1 MKNLKR
7 IVLTLV
13 MAFVM
18 ILPSVVFAETIEVK
32 TEDEL
37 KAVLATGGEAKVTE
51 NFEVT
56 KDLYLVDGKKVTID
70 LNNHDILFKNQTSIN
85 IDGGTLD
92 LKGKGSMKNDIT
104 NFSPIYIKGSKNKED
119 VNYSNV
125 TVGKDVH
132 LKGHM
137 AIIVVFPDND
147 NKYVSYGVNVNVYG
161 TLEGELNTKG
171 VEGSSIQINGNIR
184 NTENCPVFNIY
195 SSAKL
200 IGNTDGIYGAG
211 YAIWNIDGAT
221 IEGVTSGIATKAGIW
236 NIKNAKITAT
246 GEKTD
251 SVGQGEGIK
260 GTGSAIQ
267 IESHPSFYG
276 HVEMTIDGGEYSSS
290 HNAVIQHY
298 LADSATEGALAKPI
312 IIKSGTFYGT
322 LDMMKADEIEI
333 SGGSFTD
340 EIVAKKGGVKLVTGV
355 KAVKAG
361 SLYTIV
367 SENKGELV
375 VTAPEVKVSDKVDEK
390 VAKELT
396 DAKLTDTV
404 TGLKDAID
412 SSKIEGVEN
421 TLIEV
426 KMSTEIK
433 SYDKEKGVLVLD
445 IKPYYIINQEAKVL
459 PNEAITGKIKV
470 KVAVPNEITFTHAKV
485 VHKNVET
492 VIDTKEYEI
501 KEENG
506 QKYIEIE
513 TESFSTF
520 ELSFYTPEKTETK
533 DNTDKVEKPNT
544 TDKVENPNTVDGI
557 LVYTSV
563 TLMSLAL
570 LGATALILKKK
581 MN

>member
-13 MAFVM
+13 MAFAI
-18 ILPSVVFAETIEVK
+18 ILPSIVFAETVEVK
-32 TEDEL
+32 TEEEL

-92 LKGKGSMKNDIT
+92 LTGKGSMKNDIT
-104 NFSPIYIKGSKNKED
+104 NYSPIYIKGSKNKED

-125 TVGKDVH
+125 TVGKDVY

-137 AIIVVFPDND
+137 AIIVVYPND
-147 NKYVSYGVNVNVYG
+147 SKYVSYGVNVNVYG
-161 TLEGELNTKG
+161 TLEGDLNKNG

-211 YAIWNIDGAT
+211 YAIWNIDGAI

-246 GEKTD
+246 GEKKD
-251 SVGQGEGIK
+251 SIGEGEGIK

-276 HVEMTIDGGEYSSS
+276 HVEMTIDGGEYTSS
-290 HNAVIQHY
+290 HNAAIQHY

-312 IIKSGTFYGT
+312 IVKGGTFYGA
-322 LDMMKADEIEI
+322 LDMMKSDEIEV
-333 SGGSFTD
+333 SGGTFTD
-340 EIVAKKGGVKLVTGV
+340 STVNVYINEGLKVVKD
-355 KAVKAG
+355 G
-361 SLYTIV
+361 SMYTV
-367 SENKGELV
+367 VDANKGELV
-375 VTAPEVKVSDKVDEK
+375 VTTPEVKVSDKVDEK

-404 TGLKDAID
+404 TGLKEAID
-412 SSKIEGVEN
+412 SSKIEGLEN
-421 TLIEV
+421 ALIEV
-426 KMSTEIK
+426 KISSEIK

-445 IKPYYIINQEAKVL
+445 IKPYYTVNQESKVL
-459 PNEAITGKIKV
+459 PNEAINGKVKI

-485 VHKNVET
+485 VHKNGET

-520 ELSFYTPEKTETK
+520 ELSFYTPA
-533 DNTDKVEKPNT
+533 
-544 TDKVENPNTVDGI
+544 KVENPNTVDGI

-563 TLMSLAL
+563 TLISLAL
-570 LGATALILKKK
+570 LGAAALVLKKK

>member
-13 MAFVM
+13 MAFAI
-18 ILPSVVFAETIEVK
+18 ILPSIVFAETKEVK
-32 TEDEL
+32 TEEEL

-92 LKGKGSMKNDIT
+92 LTGKGSMKNDIT
-104 NFSPIYIKGSKNKED
+104 NYSPIYIKGSKNKED

-137 AIIVVFPDND
+137 AIIVVYPND
-147 NKYVSYGVNVNVYG
+147 SKYVSYGVNVNVYG
-161 TLEGELNTKG
+161 TLEGDLNKNG

-246 GEKTD
+246 GEKKD

-312 IIKSGTFYGT
+312 IVKGGTFYGA
-322 LDMMKADEIEI
+322 LDMMKSDEIEV
-333 SGGSFTD
+333 SGGTFTD
-340 EIVAKKGGVKLVTGV
+340 STVNAYINEGLKVVKD
-355 KAVKAG
+355 G
-361 SLYTIV
+361 SMYTV
-367 SENKGELV
+367 VDANKGELV
-375 VTAPEVKVSDKVDEK
+375 VTTPEVKVSDKVDEK

-404 TGLKDAID
+404 TGLKEAID
-412 SSKIEGVEN
+412 SSKIEGLEN

-426 KMSTEIK
+426 KISSEIK

-445 IKPYYIINQEAKVL
+445 IKPYYTVNQESKVL

-470 KVAVPNEITFTHAKV
+470 KVAVPNEITYTHAKV
-485 VHKNVET
+485 VHKNGET
-492 VIDTKEYEI
+492 VIDTKEYEV

-520 ELSFYTPEKTETK
+520 ELSFYTPA
-533 DNTDKVEKPNT
+533 
-544 TDKVENPNTVDGI
+544 KVENPNTVDGI

-570 LGATALILKKK
+570 LGAAALVLKKK

>member
-13 MAFVM
+13 MAFAIIV
-18 ILPSVVFAETIEVK
+18 PSIVFAETVEVK
-32 TEDEL
+32 TEEEL

-92 LKGKGSMKNDIT
+92 LTGKGSMKNDIT
-104 NFSPIYIKGSKNKED
+104 NYSPIYIKGSKNKED

-137 AIIVVFPDND
+137 AIIVVYPND
-147 NKYVSYGVNVNVYG
+147 SKYVSYGVNVNVYG
-161 TLEGELNTKG
+161 TLEGDLNKNG

-246 GEKTD
+246 GEKKD
-251 SVGQGEGIK
+251 NIGQGEGIK

-298 LADSATEGALAKPI
+298 LAESATEGALAKPI
-312 IIKSGTFYGT
+312 IVKGGTFYGA
-322 LDMMKADEIEI
+322 LDMMKSDEIEV
-333 SGGSFTD
+333 SGGTFTD
-340 EIVAKKGGVKLVTGV
+340 STVNAYINEGLKVVKD
-355 KAVKAG
+355 G
-361 SLYTIV
+361 SMYTVV

-375 VTAPEVKVSDKVDEK
+375 VTTPEVKVSDKVDEK

-404 TGLKDAID
+404 TGLKEAID
-412 SSKIEGVEN
+412 SSKIEGLEN

-426 KMSTEIK
+426 KISSEIK
-433 SYDKEKGVLVLD
+433 SYDKEKGVLVFD
-445 IKPYYIINQEAKVL
+445 IKPYYIVNQESKVL
-459 PNEAITGKIKV
+459 PNEAINGKVKI

-485 VHKNVET
+485 VHKNGET

-520 ELSFYTPEKTETK
+520 EVSFYTPA
-533 DNTDKVEKPNT
+533 
-544 TDKVENPNTVDGI
+544 KVENPNTVDGI

-570 LGATALILKKK
+570 LGAAALVLKKK

>member
-13 MAFVM
+13 MAFAI
-18 ILPSVVFAETIEVK
+18 ILPSIVFAETVEVK
-32 TEDEL
+32 TEEEL

-92 LKGKGSMKNDIT
+92 LTGKGSMKNDIT
-104 NFSPIYIKGSKNKED
+104 NYSPIYIKGSKNKED

-137 AIIVVFPDND
+137 AIIVVYPND
-147 NKYVSYGVNVNVYG
+147 SKYVSYGVNVNVYG
-161 TLEGELNTKG
+161 TLEGDLNKNG

-246 GEKTD
+246 GEKKD
-251 SVGQGEGIK
+251 SIGQGEGIK

-298 LADSATEGALAKPI
+298 LAESATEGALAKPI
-312 IIKSGTFYGT
+312 IVKGGTFYGA
-322 LDMMKADEIEI
+322 LDMMKSDEIEV
-333 SGGSFTD
+333 SGGTFTD
-340 EIVAKKGGVKLVTGV
+340 STVNAYINEGLKVVKD
-355 KAVKAG
+355 G
-361 SLYTIV
+361 SMYTV
-367 SENKGELV
+367 VDANKGELV
-375 VTAPEVKVSDKVDEK
+375 VTTPEVKVSDKVDEK

-404 TGLKDAID
+404 TGLKEAID

-421 TLIEV
+421 TLVEV
-426 KMSTEIK
+426 KISSEIK

-445 IKPYYIINQEAKVL
+445 IKPYYTVNQESKVL
-459 PNEAITGKIKV
+459 PNEAINGKVKI
-470 KVAVPNEITFTHAKV
+470 KVAVPKEITFTHAKV
-485 VHKNVET
+485 VHKNGET

-520 ELSFYTPEKTETK
+520 EVSFYTPA
-533 DNTDKVEKPNT
+533 
-544 TDKVENPNTVDGI
+544 KVENPNTVDGI

-570 LGATALILKKK
+570 LGAAALVLKKK

>member
-13 MAFVM
+13 MAFAI
-18 ILPSVVFAETIEVK
+18 ILPSIVFAETKEVK
-32 TEDEL
+32 TEEEL
-37 KAVLATGGEAKVTE
+37 KAVIATGGEAKVTE

-92 LKGKGSMKNDIT
+92 LTGKGSMKNDIT
-104 NFSPIYIKGSKNKED
+104 NYSPIYIKGSKNKED

-137 AIIVVFPDND
+137 AIIVVYPND
-147 NKYVSYGVNVNVYG
+147 SKYVSYGVNVNVYG
-161 TLEGELNTKG
+161 TLEGDLNKNG

-246 GEKTD
+246 GEKKD

-298 LADSATEGALAKPI
+298 LAESATEGALAKPI
-312 IIKSGTFYGT
+312 IVKGGTFYGA
-322 LDMMKADEIEI
+322 LDMMKSDEIEV
-333 SGGSFTD
+333 SGGTFTD
-340 EIVAKKGGVKLVTGV
+340 STVNAYINEGLKVVKD
-355 KAVKAG
+355 G
-361 SLYTIV
+361 SMYTV
-367 SENKGELV
+367 VDANKGELV
-375 VTAPEVKVSDKVDEK
+375 VTTPEVKVSDKVDEK

-404 TGLKDAID
+404 TGLKEAID
-412 SSKIEGVEN
+412 SSKIEGLEN

-426 KMSTEIK
+426 KISSEIK

-445 IKPYYIINQEAKVL
+445 IKPYYTVNQESKVL
-459 PNEAITGKIKV
+459 PNEAINGKVKI

-485 VHKNVET
+485 VHKNGET

-520 ELSFYTPEKTETK
+520 EVSFYTPA
-533 DNTDKVEKPNT
+533 
-544 TDKVENPNTVDGI
+544 KVENPNTVDGI

-570 LGATALILKKK
+570 LGAAALVLKKK

>member
-13 MAFVM
+13 MAFAI
-18 ILPSVVFAETIEVK
+18 ILPSIVFAETKEVK
-32 TEDEL
+32 TEEEL

-92 LKGKGSMKNDIT
+92 LTGKGSMKNDIT
-104 NFSPIYIKGSKNKED
+104 NYSPIYIKGSKNKED

-137 AIIVVFPDND
+137 AIIVVYPND
-147 NKYVSYGVNVNVYG
+147 SKYVSYGVNVNVYG
-161 TLEGELNTKG
+161 TLEGDLNKNG

-246 GEKTD
+246 GEKKD

-298 LADSATEGALAKPI
+298 LAESATEGALAKPI
-312 IIKSGTFYGT
+312 IVKGGTFYGA
-322 LDMMKADEIEI
+322 LDMMKSDEIEV
-333 SGGSFTD
+333 SGGTFTD
-340 EIVAKKGGVKLVTGV
+340 STVNAYINEGLKVVKD
-355 KAVKAG
+355 G
-361 SLYTIV
+361 SMYTIV

-375 VTAPEVKVSDKVDEK
+375 VTTPEVKVSDKVDEK

-404 TGLKDAID
+404 TGLKEAID

-421 TLIEV
+421 TLVEV
-426 KMSTEIK
+426 KISSEIK

-445 IKPYYIINQEAKVL
+445 IKPYYTVNQESKVI
-459 PNEAITGKIKV
+459 PNEAITGKVKI
-470 KVAVPNEITFTHAKV
+470 KVAVPKEITFTHAKV
-485 VHKNVET
+485 VHKNGET

-520 ELSFYTPEKTETK
+520 EVSFYTPA
-533 DNTDKVEKPNT
+533 
-544 TDKVENPNTVDGI
+544 KVENPNTVDGI

-570 LGATALILKKK
+570 LGAAALVLKKK

>member
-7 IVLTLV
+7 MVLTLL
-13 MAFVM
+13 MAFAI
-18 ILPSVVFAETIEVK
+18 ILPSIVFAETVEVK
-32 TEDEL
+32 TEEEL

-92 LKGKGSMKNDIT
+92 LTGKGSMKNDIT

-137 AIIVVFPDND
+137 AIIVVFPNND

-161 TLEGELNTKG
+161 TLEGDLNKNG

-246 GEKTD
+246 GEKKD

-298 LADSATEGALAKPI
+298 LAESATEGALAKPI
-312 IIKSGTFYGT
+312 IVKGGTFYGA
-322 LDMMKADEIEI
+322 LDMMKSDEIEVS
-333 SGGSFTD
+333 SGTFTD
-340 EIVAKKGGVKLVTGV
+340 STVNAYINEGLKVVKD
-355 KAVKAG
+355 G
-361 SLYTIV
+361 SMYTV
-367 SENKGELV
+367 VDANKGELV

-404 TGLKDAID
+404 TGLKEAID

-426 KMSTEIK
+426 KISSEIK

-445 IKPYYIINQEAKVL
+445 IKPYYTVNQESKVI
-459 PNEAITGKIKV
+459 PNEAINGKVKI

-485 VHKNVET
+485 VHKNGET

-520 ELSFYTPEKTETK
+520 EVSFYTPA
-533 DNTDKVEKPNT
+533 
-544 TDKVENPNTVDGI
+544 KVENPNTVDGI

-570 LGATALILKKK
+570 LGAAALVLKKK

>member
-13 MAFVM
+13 MAFAIIV
-18 ILPSVVFAETIEVK
+18 PSIVFAETVEVK
-32 TEDEL
+32 TEEEL

-92 LKGKGSMKNDIT
+92 LTGKGSMKNDIT
-104 NFSPIYIKGSKNKED
+104 NYSPIYIKGSKNKED

-137 AIIVVFPDND
+137 AIIVVYPND
-147 NKYVSYGVNVNVYG
+147 SKYVSYGVNVNVYG
-161 TLEGELNTKG
+161 TLEGDLNKNG

-221 IEGVTSGIATKAGIW
+221 IEGVTSGIATKSGIW

-246 GEKTD
+246 GEKND

-298 LADSATEGALAKPI
+298 LAESATEGALAKPI
-312 IIKSGTFYGT
+312 IVKGGTFKGA
-322 LDMMKADEIEI
+322 LDMMKSDEIEV
-333 SGGSFTD
+333 SGGTFTD
-340 EIVAKKGGVKLVTGV
+340 STVNAYINEGLKVVKD
-355 KAVKAG
+355 G
-361 SLYTIV
+361 SMYTV
-367 SENKGELV
+367 VDANKGELV
-375 VTAPEVKVSDKVDEK
+375 VTTPEVKVSDKVDEK

-404 TGLKDAID
+404 TGLKEAID

-421 TLIEV
+421 TLVEV
-426 KMSTEIK
+426 KISSEIK

-445 IKPYYIINQEAKVL
+445 IKPYYTVNQESKVL

-470 KVAVPNEITFTHAKV
+470 KVAVPNEITYTHAKV
-485 VHKNVET
+485 VHKNGET
-492 VIDTKEYEI
+492 VIDTKEYEV

-520 ELSFYTPEKTETK
+520 ELSFYTPA
-533 DNTDKVEKPNT
+533 
-544 TDKVENPNTVDGI
+544 KVENPNTVDGI

-570 LGATALILKKK
+570 LGAAALVLKKK

>member
-1 MKNLKR
+1 MNIEKIGKMKNLKK

-13 MAFVM
+13 MAFAI
-18 ILPSVVFAETIEVK
+18 ILPSIVFAETKEVK

-37 KAVLATGGEAKVTE
+37 KAVLASGGEAKVTE

-92 LKGKGSMKNDIT
+92 LTGKGSMKNDIT

-137 AIIVVFPDND
+137 AIIVVYPDND

-161 TLEGELNTKG
+161 TLEGDLNKNG

-221 IEGVTSGIATKAGIW
+221 IEGVTSGIATKSGIW

-246 GEKTD
+246 GEKKD
-251 SVGQGEGIK
+251 NIGQGEGIK

-276 HVEMTIDGGEYSSS
+276 HVEMTIDGGEYSSL

-298 LADSATEGALAKPI
+298 LAESATEGALAKAI
-312 IIKSGTFYGT
+312 VIKGGTFKGA
-322 LDMMKADEIEI
+322 LDMMKSDEIEV
-333 SGGSFTD
+333 SGGTFTD
-340 EIVAKKGGVKLVTGV
+340 STVNAYINEGLKVVKD
-355 KAVKAG
+355 G
-361 SLYTIV
+361 SMYTV
-367 SENKGELV
+367 VDANKGELV

-404 TGLKDAID
+404 TGLKEAID
-412 SSKIEGVEN
+412 SSKIEGLEN
-421 TLIEV
+421 TLVEV
-426 KMSTEIK
+426 KISSEIK

-445 IKPYYIINQEAKVL
+445 IKPYYTVNQESKVL
-459 PNEAITGKIKV
+459 PNEAINGKVKI

-485 VHKNVET
+485 VHKNGET

-520 ELSFYTPEKTETK
+520 EVSFYTPA
-533 DNTDKVEKPNT
+533 
-544 TDKVENPNTVDGI
+544 KVENPNTVDGI
-557 LVYTSV
+557 LVYTSI

-570 LGATALILKKK
+570 LGAAALVLKKK

>member
-13 MAFVM
+13 MAFAI
-18 ILPSVVFAETIEVK
+18 ILPSIVFAETVEVK
-32 TEDEL
+32 TEEEL

-92 LKGKGSMKNDIT
+92 LTGKGSMKNDIT
-104 NFSPIYIKGSKNKED
+104 NYSPIYIKGSKNKED

-137 AIIVVFPDND
+137 AIIVVYPND
-147 NKYVSYGVNVNVYG
+147 SKYVSYGVNVNVYG
-161 TLEGELNTKG
+161 TLEGDLNKNG

-221 IEGVTSGIATKAGIW
+221 IEGVTSGIATKSGIW

-246 GEKTD
+246 GEKKD
-251 SVGQGEGIK
+251 NIGQGEGIK

-298 LADSATEGALAKPI
+298 LAESATEGALAKPI
-312 IIKSGTFYGT
+312 IVKGGTFYGA
-322 LDMMKADEIEI
+322 LDMMKSDEIEV
-333 SGGSFTD
+333 SGGTFTD
-340 EIVAKKGGVKLVTGV
+340 STVNAYINEGLKVVKD
-355 KAVKAG
+355 G
-361 SLYTIV
+361 SMYTVV

-375 VTAPEVKVSDKVDEK
+375 VTTPEVKVSDKVDEK

-404 TGLKDAID
+404 TGLKEAVD
-412 SSKIEGVEN
+412 SSKIEGLEN

-426 KMSTEIK
+426 KISSEIK

-445 IKPYYIINQEAKVL
+445 IKPYYTVNQESKVL
-459 PNEAITGKIKV
+459 PNEAINGKVKI

-485 VHKNVET
+485 VHKNGET

-520 ELSFYTPEKTETK
+520 EVSFYTPA
-533 DNTDKVEKPNT
+533 
-544 TDKVENPNTVDGI
+544 KVENPNTVDGI

-570 LGATALILKKK
+570 LGAAALVLKKK

>member
-13 MAFVM
+13 MAFAIIM
-18 ILPSVVFAETIEVK
+18 PSIVFAETKEVK

-85 IDGGTLD
+85 IAGGTLD
-92 LKGKGSMKNDIT
+92 LTGKGSMKNDIT
-104 NFSPIYIKGSKNKED
+104 NFSPIYIKGSKNKKD

-137 AIIVVFPDND
+137 AIIVVYPDND

-161 TLEGELNTKG
+161 TLEGDLNKNG

-221 IEGVTSGIATKAGIW
+221 IEGVTSGIATKSGIW

-246 GEKTD
+246 GEKKD
-251 SVGQGEGIK
+251 NIGQGEGIK

-276 HVEMTIDGGEYSSS
+276 HVEMTINGGEYSSS

-298 LADSATEGALAKPI
+298 LAESATEGALAKAI
-312 IIKSGTFYGT
+312 VIKGGTFKGT
-322 LDMMKADEIEI
+322 LDMMKSDEIEV
-333 SGGSFTD
+333 SGGTFTD
-340 EIVAKKGGVKLVTGV
+340 STVNAYINEGLKVVKD
-355 KAVKAG
+355 G
-361 SLYTIV
+361 SMYTV
-367 SENKGELV
+367 VDANKGELV

-404 TGLKDAID
+404 TGLKEAID

-421 TLIEV
+421 TLVEV
-426 KMSTEIK
+426 KISSEIK

-445 IKPYYIINQEAKVL
+445 IKPYYTVNQESKVI
-459 PNEAITGKIKV
+459 PNEAINGKVKV
-470 KVAVPNEITFTHAKV
+470 KVAVPNEITYTHAKV
-485 VHKNVET
+485 VHKNGET
-492 VIDTKEYEI
+492 VVDTKEYEI

-520 ELSFYTPEKTETK
+520 EVSFYTPA
-533 DNTDKVEKPNT
+533 
-544 TDKVENPNTVDGI
+544 KVENPNTVDGI

-570 LGATALILKKK
+570 LGAAALVLKKK

>member
-13 MAFVM
+13 MAFAI
-18 ILPSVVFAETIEVK
+18 ILPSIVFAETVEVK
-32 TEDEL
+32 TEEEL

-92 LKGKGSMKNDIT
+92 LTGKGSMKNDIT
-104 NFSPIYIKGSKNKED
+104 NYSPIYIKGSKNKED

-137 AIIVVFPDND
+137 AIIVVYPND
-147 NKYVSYGVNVNVYG
+147 SKYVSYGVNVNVYG
-161 TLEGELNTKG
+161 TLEGDLNKNG

-246 GEKTD
+246 GEKKD
-251 SVGQGEGIK
+251 SIGQGEGIK

-298 LADSATEGALAKPI
+298 LAESATEGALAKPI
-312 IIKSGTFYGT
+312 IVKGGTFYGA
-322 LDMMKADEIEI
+322 LDMMKSDEIEV
-333 SGGSFTD
+333 SGGTFTD
-340 EIVAKKGGVKLVTGV
+340 STVNAYINEGLKVVKD
-355 KAVKAG
+355 G
-361 SLYTIV
+361 SMYTVV

-375 VTAPEVKVSDKVDEK
+375 VTTPEVKVSDKVDEK

-404 TGLKDAID
+404 TGLKEAID
-412 SSKIEGVEN
+412 SSKIEGLEN
-421 TLIEV
+421 TLVEV
-426 KMSTEIK
+426 KISSEIK

-445 IKPYYIINQEAKVL
+445 IKPYYTVNQESKVL
-459 PNEAITGKIKV
+459 PNEAINGKVKI

-485 VHKNVET
+485 VHKNGET

-520 ELSFYTPEKTETK
+520 EVSFYTPA
-533 DNTDKVEKPNT
+533 
-544 TDKVENPNTVDGI
+544 KVENPNTVDGI

-570 LGATALILKKK
+570 LGAAALVLKKK

>member
-7 IVLTLV
+7 MVLTLL
-13 MAFVM
+13 MAFAI
-18 ILPSVVFAETIEVK
+18 ILPSIVFAETVEVK
-32 TEDEL
+32 TEEEL

-92 LKGKGSMKNDIT
+92 LTGKGSMKNDIT

-137 AIIVVFPDND
+137 AIIVVFPNND

-161 TLEGELNTKG
+161 TLEGDLNKNG

-246 GEKTD
+246 GEKKD

-298 LADSATEGALAKPI
+298 LAESATEGALAKPI
-312 IIKSGTFYGT
+312 IVKGGTFYGA
-322 LDMMKADEIEI
+322 LDMMKSDEIEVS
-333 SGGSFTD
+333 SGTFTD
-340 EIVAKKGGVKLVTGV
+340 STVNAYINEGLKVVKD
-355 KAVKAG
+355 G
-361 SLYTIV
+361 SMYTV
-367 SENKGELV
+367 VDANKGELV

-404 TGLKDAID
+404 TGLKEAID
-412 SSKIEGVEN
+412 SSKIEGLEN

-426 KMSTEIK
+426 KISSEIK

-445 IKPYYIINQEAKVL
+445 IKPYYTVNQESKVI
-459 PNEAITGKIKV
+459 PNEAINGKVKI

-485 VHKNVET
+485 VHKNGET

-520 ELSFYTPEKTETK
+520 EVSFYTPA
-533 DNTDKVEKPNT
+533 
-544 TDKVENPNTVDGI
+544 KVENPNTVDGI

-570 LGATALILKKK
+570 LGAAALVLKKK

>member
-13 MAFVM
+13 MAFAI
-18 ILPSVVFAETIEVK
+18 ILPSIVFAETKEVK
-32 TEDEL
+32 TEEEL

-92 LKGKGSMKNDIT
+92 LTGKGSMKNDIT

-137 AIIVVFPDND
+137 AIIVVYPND
-147 NKYVSYGVNVNVYG
+147 SKYVSYGVNVNVYG
-161 TLEGELNTKG
+161 TLEGDLNKNG

-246 GEKTD
+246 GEKKD

-312 IIKSGTFYGT
+312 IVKGGTFYGA
-322 LDMMKADEIEI
+322 LDMMKSDEIEV
-333 SGGSFTD
+333 SGGTFTD
-340 EIVAKKGGVKLVTGV
+340 STVNAYINEGLKVVKD
-355 KAVKAG
+355 G
-361 SLYTIV
+361 SMYTV
-367 SENKGELV
+367 VDANKGELV

-404 TGLKDAID
+404 TGLKEAID

-421 TLIEV
+421 TLVEV
-426 KMSTEIK
+426 KISSEIK

-445 IKPYYIINQEAKVL
+445 IKPYYTVNQESKVL
-459 PNEAITGKIKV
+459 PNEAINGKVKI

-485 VHKNVET
+485 VHKNGET

-520 ELSFYTPEKTETK
+520 EVSFYTPA
-533 DNTDKVEKPNT
+533 
-544 TDKVENPNTVDGI
+544 KVENPNTVDGI

-570 LGATALILKKK
+570 LGAAALVLKKK

>member
-13 MAFVM
+13 MAFAI
-18 ILPSVVFAETIEVK
+18 ILPSIVFAETVEVK
-32 TEDEL
+32 TEEEL

-92 LKGKGSMKNDIT
+92 LTGKGSMKNDIT
-104 NFSPIYIKGSKNKED
+104 NYSPIYIKGSKNKED

-137 AIIVVFPDND
+137 AIIVVYPND
-147 NKYVSYGVNVNVYG
+147 SKYVSYGVNVNVYG
-161 TLEGELNTKG
+161 TLEGDLNKNG

-246 GEKTD
+246 GEKKD
-251 SVGQGEGIK
+251 SIGEGEGIK

-312 IIKSGTFYGT
+312 IVKGGTFYGA
-322 LDMMKADEIEI
+322 LDMMKSDEIEV
-333 SGGSFTD
+333 SGGTFTD
-340 EIVAKKGGVKLVTGV
+340 STVNAYINEGLKVVKD
-355 KAVKAG
+355 G
-361 SLYTIV
+361 SMYTV
-367 SENKGELV
+367 VDANKGELV
-375 VTAPEVKVSDKVDEK
+375 VTTPEVKVSDKVDEK

-404 TGLKDAID
+404 TGLKEAID
-412 SSKIEGVEN
+412 SSKIEGLEN

-426 KMSTEIK
+426 KISSEIK

-445 IKPYYIINQEAKVL
+445 IKPYYTVNQESKVL
-459 PNEAITGKIKV
+459 PNEAINGKVKI

-485 VHKNVET
+485 VHKNGET

-520 ELSFYTPEKTETK
+520 EVSFYTPA
-533 DNTDKVEKPNT
+533 
-544 TDKVENPNTVDGI
+544 KVENPNTVDGI
-557 LVYTSV
+557 LVYTSI

-570 LGATALILKKK
+570 LGAAALVLKKK

>member
-13 MAFVM
+13 MAFAI
-18 ILPSVVFAETIEVK
+18 ILPSIVFAETKEVK
-32 TEDEL
+32 TEEEL

-85 IDGGTLD
+85 IAGGTLD
-92 LKGKGSMKNDIT
+92 LTGKGSMKNDIT

-137 AIIVVFPDND
+137 AIIVVYPDND

-161 TLEGELNTKG
+161 TLEGDLNKNG

-221 IEGVTSGIATKAGIW
+221 IEGITSGIATKAGIW
-236 NIKNAKITAT
+236 IIKNAKITAT
-246 GEKTD
+246 GEKKD
-251 SVGQGEGIK
+251 SIGEGEGIK

-276 HVEMTIDGGEYSSS
+276 HVEMTIDGGEYTSS

-298 LADSATEGALAKPI
+298 LAESATEGALAKPI
-312 IIKSGTFYGT
+312 IVKGGTFYGA
-322 LDMMKADEIEI
+322 LDMMKSDEIEV
-333 SGGSFTD
+333 SGGTFTD
-340 EIVAKKGGVKLVTGV
+340 STVNAYINEGLKVVKD
-355 KAVKAG
+355 G
-361 SLYTIV
+361 SMYTV
-367 SENKGELV
+367 VDANKGELV
-375 VTAPEVKVSDKVDEK
+375 VTTPEVKVSDKVDEK

-404 TGLKDAID
+404 TGLKEAID
-412 SSKIEGVEN
+412 SSKIEGLEN

-426 KMSTEIK
+426 KISSEIK

-445 IKPYYIINQEAKVL
+445 IKPYYTVNQESKVL
-459 PNEAITGKIKV
+459 PNEAINGKVKI

-485 VHKNVET
+485 VHKNGET

-520 ELSFYTPEKTETK
+520 EVSFYTPA
-533 DNTDKVEKPNT
+533 
-544 TDKVENPNTVDGI
+544 KVENPNTVDGI

-570 LGATALILKKK
+570 LGAAALVLKKK

>member
-13 MAFVM
+13 MAFAI
-18 ILPSVVFAETIEVK
+18 ILPSIVFAETKEVK

-37 KAVLATGGEAKVTE
+37 KAVLASGGEAKVTE

-92 LKGKGSMKNDIT
+92 LTGKGSMKNDIT

-161 TLEGELNTKG
+161 TLEGDLNKNG

-221 IEGVTSGIATKAGIW
+221 IEGVTSGIATKSGIW

-246 GEKTD
+246 GEKKD
-251 SVGQGEGIK
+251 SIGQGEGIK

-276 HVEMTIDGGEYSSS
+276 HVEMTIDGGEYSSL

-298 LADSATEGALAKPI
+298 LADSATEGALAKAI
-312 IIKSGTFYGT
+312 VIKGGTFYGA
-322 LDMMKADEIEI
+322 LDMMKSDEIEV
-333 SGGSFTD
+333 SGGTFTD
-340 EIVAKKGGVKLVTGV
+340 STVNAYINEGLKVVKD
-355 KAVKAG
+355 G
-361 SLYTIV
+361 SMYTV
-367 SENKGELV
+367 VDANKGELV
-375 VTAPEVKVSDKVDEK
+375 VTTPEVKVSDKVDEK

-404 TGLKDAID
+404 TGLKEAID
-412 SSKIEGVEN
+412 SSKIEGLEN

-426 KMSTEIK
+426 KISSEIK

-445 IKPYYIINQEAKVL
+445 IKPYYTVNQESKVI
-459 PNEAITGKIKV
+459 PNEAITGKVKI

-485 VHKNVET
+485 VHKNGET

-520 ELSFYTPEKTETK
+520 EVSFYTPA
-533 DNTDKVEKPNT
+533 
-544 TDKVENPNTVDGI
+544 KVENPNTVDGI

-570 LGATALILKKK
+570 LGAAALVLKKK

>member
-13 MAFVM
+13 MAFAI
-18 ILPSVVFAETIEVK
+18 ILPSIVFAETKEVK
-32 TEDEL
+32 TEEEL

-92 LKGKGSMKNDIT
+92 LTGKGSMKNDIT

-161 TLEGELNTKG
+161 TLEGDLNKNG

-246 GEKTD
+246 GEKKD
-251 SVGQGEGIK
+251 SIGEGEGIK

-276 HVEMTIDGGEYSSS
+276 HVEMTIDGGEYTSS
-290 HNAVIQHY
+290 HNAAIQHY
-298 LADSATEGALAKPI
+298 LADSATEGALAKAI
-312 IIKSGTFYGT
+312 VIKGGTFKGT
-322 LDMMKADEIEI
+322 LDMMKPDEIEI

-340 EIVAKKGGVKLVTGV
+340 EIVTKKDGVKLVTGV
-355 KAVKAG
+355 KAVKDG
-361 SLYTIV
+361 EMYTIV

-375 VTAPEVKVSDKVDEK
+375 VTAPEVK
-390 VAKELT
+390 
-396 DAKLTDTV
+396 
-404 TGLKDAID
+404 I
-412 SSKIEGVEN
+412 SS
-421 TLIEV
+421 
-426 KMSTEIK
+426 EIK

-445 IKPYYIINQEAKVL
+445 IKPYYTVNQESKVI
-459 PNEAITGKIKV
+459 PNEAINGKVKI

-485 VHKNVET
+485 VHKNGET

-520 ELSFYTPEKTETK
+520 EVSFYTPA
-533 DNTDKVEKPNT
+533 
-544 TDKVENPNTVDGI
+544 KVENPNTVDGI

-570 LGATALILKKK
+570 LGAAALVLKKK

>member
-13 MAFVM
+13 MAFAI
-18 ILPSVVFAETIEVK
+18 ILPSIVFAETKEVK
-32 TEDEL
+32 TEEEL
-37 KAVLATGGEAKVTE
+37 KAVFATGGEAKVTE

-92 LKGKGSMKNDIT
+92 LTGKGSMKNDIT

-137 AIIVVFPDND
+137 AIIVVYPDND

-161 TLEGELNTKG
+161 TLEGDLNKNG

-221 IEGVTSGIATKAGIW
+221 IEGVTSGIATKSGIW

-246 GEKTD
+246 GEKKD
-251 SVGQGEGIK
+251 SIGQGEGIK

-276 HVEMTIDGGEYSSS
+276 HVEMTIDGGEYSSL

-298 LADSATEGALAKPI
+298 LADSATEGALAKAI
-312 IIKSGTFYGT
+312 VIKGGRFYGNI
-322 LDMMKADEIEI
+322 DMMKSDEIEV
-333 SGGSFTD
+333 SGGTFTD
-340 EIVAKKGGVKLVTGV
+340 STVNAYINEGLKVVKD
-355 KAVKAG
+355 G
-361 SLYTIV
+361 SMYTV
-367 SENKGELV
+367 VDANKGELV

-404 TGLKDAID
+404 TGLKEAVD
-412 SSKIEGVEN
+412 SSKIEGLEN

-426 KMSTEIK
+426 KISSEIK

-445 IKPYYIINQEAKVL
+445 IKPYYTVNQESKVL
-459 PNEAITGKIKV
+459 PNEAINGKVKI

-485 VHKNVET
+485 VHKNGET

-520 ELSFYTPEKTETK
+520 EVSFYTPA
-533 DNTDKVEKPNT
+533 
-544 TDKVENPNTVDGI
+544 KVENPNTVDGI

-570 LGATALILKKK
+570 LGAAALVLKKK

>member
-13 MAFVM
+13 MAFAI
-18 ILPSVVFAETIEVK
+18 ILPSIVFAETVEVK
-32 TEDEL
+32 TEEEL

-92 LKGKGSMKNDIT
+92 LTGKGSMKNDIT

-161 TLEGELNTKG
+161 TLEGDLNKNG

-246 GEKTD
+246 GEKKD
-251 SVGQGEGIK
+251 SIGEGEGIK

-312 IIKSGTFYGT
+312 IVKGGTFYGA
-322 LDMMKADEIEI
+322 LDMMKSDEIEV
-333 SGGSFTD
+333 SGGTFTD
-340 EIVAKKGGVKLVTGV
+340 STVNAYINEGLKVVKD
-355 KAVKAG
+355 G
-361 SLYTIV
+361 SMYTV
-367 SENKGELV
+367 VDANKGELV
-375 VTAPEVKVSDKVDEK
+375 VTTPEVKVSDKVDDK

-404 TGLKDAID
+404 TGLKEAVD
-412 SSKIEGVEN
+412 SSKIEGLEN
-421 TLIEV
+421 TLVEV
-426 KMSTEIK
+426 KISSEIK

-445 IKPYYIINQEAKVL
+445 IKPYYTVNQESKVL
-459 PNEAITGKIKV
+459 PNEAINGKVKI

-485 VHKNVET
+485 VHKNGET

-520 ELSFYTPEKTETK
+520 EVSFYTPA
-533 DNTDKVEKPNT
+533 
-544 TDKVENPNTVDGI
+544 KVENPNTVDGI

-570 LGATALILKKK
+570 LGATALVLKKK

>member
-13 MAFVM
+13 MAFAI
-18 ILPSVVFAETIEVK
+18 ILPSIVFAETKEVK
-32 TEDEL
+32 TEEEL

-92 LKGKGSMKNDIT
+92 LTGKGSMKNDIT
-104 NFSPIYIKGSKNKED
+104 NYSPIYIKGSKNKED

-137 AIIVVFPDND
+137 AIIVVYPND
-147 NKYVSYGVNVNVYG
+147 SKYVSYGVNVNVYG
-161 TLEGELNTKG
+161 TLEGDLNKNG

-246 GEKTD
+246 GEKKD
-251 SVGQGEGIK
+251 SIGEGEGIK

-276 HVEMTIDGGEYSSS
+276 HVEMTIDGGEYTSS
-290 HNAVIQHY
+290 HNAAIQHY

-312 IIKSGTFYGT
+312 IVKGGTFYGA
-322 LDMMKADEIEI
+322 LDMMKSDEIEV
-333 SGGSFTD
+333 SGGTFTD
-340 EIVAKKGGVKLVTGV
+340 STVNAYINEGLKVVKD
-355 KAVKAG
+355 G
-361 SLYTIV
+361 SMYTV
-367 SENKGELV
+367 VDANKGELV
-375 VTAPEVKVSDKVDEK
+375 VTTPEVKVSDKVDEK

-404 TGLKDAID
+404 TGLKEAID
-412 SSKIEGVEN
+412 SSKIEGLEN

-426 KMSTEIK
+426 KISSEIK

-445 IKPYYIINQEAKVL
+445 IKPYYTVNQESKVL
-459 PNEAITGKIKV
+459 PNEAINGKVKI

-485 VHKNVET
+485 VHKNGET

-520 ELSFYTPEKTETK
+520 EVSFYTPA
-533 DNTDKVEKPNT
+533 
-544 TDKVENPNTVDGI
+544 KVENPNTVDGI
-557 LVYTSV
+557 LVYTSI

-570 LGATALILKKK
+570 LGAAALVLKKK

>member
-13 MAFVM
+13 MAFAI
-18 ILPSVVFAETIEVK
+18 ILPSIVFAETVEVK
-32 TEDEL
+32 TEEEL

-92 LKGKGSMKNDIT
+92 LTGKGSMKNDIT
-104 NFSPIYIKGSKNKED
+104 NYSPIYIKGSKNKED

-137 AIIVVFPDND
+137 AIIVVYPND
-147 NKYVSYGVNVNVYG
+147 SKYVSYGVNVNVYG
-161 TLEGELNTKG
+161 TLEGDLNKNG

-246 GEKTD
+246 GEKKD

-276 HVEMTIDGGEYSSS
+276 HVEMTIDGGEYTSS
-290 HNAVIQHY
+290 HNAAIQHY
-298 LADSATEGALAKPI
+298 LAESATEGALAKPI
-312 IIKSGTFYGT
+312 IVKGGTFYGA
-322 LDMMKADEIEI
+322 LDMMKSDEIEV
-333 SGGSFTD
+333 SGGTFTD
-340 EIVAKKGGVKLVTGV
+340 STVNAYINEGLKVVKD
-355 KAVKAG
+355 G
-361 SLYTIV
+361 SMYTV
-367 SENKGELV
+367 VDANKGELV
-375 VTAPEVKVSDKVDEK
+375 VTTPEVKVSDKVDEK

-404 TGLKDAID
+404 TGLKEAID
-412 SSKIEGVEN
+412 SSKIEGLEN

-426 KMSTEIK
+426 KISSEIK

-445 IKPYYIINQEAKVL
+445 IKPYYTVNQESKVL
-459 PNEAITGKIKV
+459 PNEAINGKVKI

-485 VHKNVET
+485 VHKNGET
-492 VIDTKEYEI
+492 VVDTKEYEI

-520 ELSFYTPEKTETK
+520 EVSFYTPA
-533 DNTDKVEKPNT
+533 
-544 TDKVENPNTVDGI
+544 KVENPNTVDGI

-570 LGATALILKKK
+570 LGAAALVLKKK

>member
-13 MAFVM
+13 MAFAI
-18 ILPSVVFAETIEVK
+18 ILPSIVFAETKEVK

-37 KAVLATGGEAKVTE
+37 KAVLASGGEAKVTE

-92 LKGKGSMKNDIT
+92 LTGKGSMKNDIT

-137 AIIVVFPDND
+137 AIIVVYPDND

-161 TLEGELNTKG
+161 TLEGDLNKNG

-221 IEGVTSGIATKAGIW
+221 IEGVTSGIATKSGIW

-246 GEKTD
+246 GEKKD
-251 SVGQGEGIK
+251 SIGQGEGIK

-276 HVEMTIDGGEYSSS
+276 HVEMTIDGGEYSSL

-298 LADSATEGALAKPI
+298 LAESATEGALAKAI
-312 IIKSGTFYGT
+312 VIKGGTFYGA
-322 LDMMKADEIEI
+322 LDMMKCDEIEV
-333 SGGSFTD
+333 SGGTFTD
-340 EIVAKKGGVKLVTGV
+340 STVNAYINEGLKVVKD
-355 KAVKAG
+355 G
-361 SLYTIV
+361 SMYTV
-367 SENKGELV
+367 VDANKGELV

-404 TGLKDAID
+404 TGLKEAID
-412 SSKIEGVEN
+412 SSKIEGLEN

-426 KMSTEIK
+426 KISSEIK

-445 IKPYYIINQEAKVL
+445 IKPYYTVNQESKVI
-459 PNEAITGKIKV
+459 PNEAINGKIKV

-485 VHKNVET
+485 VHKNGET

-520 ELSFYTPEKTETK
+520 EVSFYTPA
-533 DNTDKVEKPNT
+533 
-544 TDKVENPNTVDGI
+544 KVENPNTVDGI

-570 LGATALILKKK
+570 LGAAALVLKKK

>member
-13 MAFVM
+13 MAFAIIV
-18 ILPSVVFAETIEVK
+18 PSIVFAETVEVK
-32 TEDEL
+32 TEEEL

-56 KDLYLVDGKKVTID
+56 KDLYLVAGKKVTID

-92 LKGKGSMKNDIT
+92 LTGKGSMKNDIT
-104 NFSPIYIKGSKNKED
+104 NYSPIYIKGSKNKED

-137 AIIVVFPDND
+137 AIIVVYPND
-147 NKYVSYGVNVNVYG
+147 SKYVSYGVNVNVYG
-161 TLEGELNTKG
+161 TLEGDLNKNG

-221 IEGVTSGIATKAGIW
+221 IEGVTSGIATKSGIW

-246 GEKTD
+246 GEKKD

-276 HVEMTIDGGEYSSS
+276 HVEMIIDGGEYISS

-298 LADSATEGALAKPI
+298 LAESATEGALAKPI
-312 IIKSGTFYGT
+312 IVKGGTFYGA
-322 LDMMKADEIEI
+322 LDMMKSDEIEV
-333 SGGSFTD
+333 SGGTFTD
-340 EIVAKKGGVKLVTGV
+340 STVNAYINEGLKVVKD
-355 KAVKAG
+355 G
-361 SLYTIV
+361 SMYTV
-367 SENKGELV
+367 VDANKGELV

-404 TGLKDAID
+404 TGLKEAID
-412 SSKIEGVEN
+412 SSKIEGLEN
-421 TLIEV
+421 TLVEV
-426 KMSTEIK
+426 KISSEIK

-445 IKPYYIINQEAKVL
+445 IKPYYTVNQESKVI
-459 PNEAITGKIKV
+459 PNEAINGKVKI

-485 VHKNVET
+485 VHKNGET

-520 ELSFYTPEKTETK
+520 EVSFYTPA
-533 DNTDKVEKPNT
+533 
-544 TDKVENPNTVDGI
+544 KVENPNTVDGI

-570 LGATALILKKK
+570 LGAAALVLKKK

>member
-13 MAFVM
+13 MAFAI
-18 ILPSVVFAETIEVK
+18 ILPSIVFAETKEVK
-32 TEDEL
+32 TEEEL
-37 KAVLATGGEAKVTE
+37 KAVIATGGEAKVTE

-92 LKGKGSMKNDIT
+92 LTGKGSMKNDIT
-104 NFSPIYIKGSKNKED
+104 NYSPIYIKGSKNKED

-137 AIIVVFPDND
+137 AIIVVYPND
-147 NKYVSYGVNVNVYG
+147 SKYVSYGVNVNVYG
-161 TLEGELNTKG
+161 TLEGDLNKNG

-246 GEKTD
+246 GEKKD

-298 LADSATEGALAKPI
+298 LAESATEGALAKPI
-312 IIKSGTFYGT
+312 IVKGGTFYGA
-322 LDMMKADEIEI
+322 LDMMKSDEIEV
-333 SGGSFTD
+333 SGGTFTD
-340 EIVAKKGGVKLVTGV
+340 STVNAYINEGLKVVKD
-355 KAVKAG
+355 G
-361 SLYTIV
+361 SMYTV
-367 SENKGELV
+367 VDANKGELV
-375 VTAPEVKVSDKVDEK
+375 VTTPEVKVSDKVDEK

-404 TGLKDAID
+404 TGLKEAID

-421 TLIEV
+421 TLVEV
-426 KMSTEIK
+426 KISSEIK

-445 IKPYYIINQEAKVL
+445 IKPYYTVNQESKVI
-459 PNEAITGKIKV
+459 PNEAINGKVKI

-485 VHKNVET
+485 VHKNGET

-520 ELSFYTPEKTETK
+520 EVSFYTPA
-533 DNTDKVEKPNT
+533 
-544 TDKVENPNTVDGI
+544 KVENPNTVDGI

-570 LGATALILKKK
+570 LGAAALVLKKK

>member
-13 MAFVM
+13 MAFAI
-18 ILPSVVFAETIEVK
+18 ILPSIVFAETVEVK
-32 TEDEL
+32 TEEEL

-92 LKGKGSMKNDIT
+92 LTGKGSMKNDIT
-104 NFSPIYIKGSKNKED
+104 NYSPIYIKGSKNKED

-137 AIIVVFPDND
+137 AIIVVYPND
-147 NKYVSYGVNVNVYG
+147 SKYVSYGVNVNVYG
-161 TLEGELNTKG
+161 TLEGDLNKNG

-246 GEKTD
+246 GEKKD
-251 SVGQGEGIK
+251 SIGEGEGIK

-312 IIKSGTFYGT
+312 IVKGGTFYGA
-322 LDMMKADEIEI
+322 LDMMKSDEIEV
-333 SGGSFTD
+333 SGGTFTD
-340 EIVAKKGGVKLVTGV
+340 STVNAYINEGLKVVKD
-355 KAVKAG
+355 G
-361 SLYTIV
+361 SMYTV
-367 SENKGELV
+367 VDANKGELV

-404 TGLKDAID
+404 TGLKEAVD
-412 SSKIEGVEN
+412 SSKIEGLEN

-426 KMSTEIK
+426 KISSEIK

-445 IKPYYIINQEAKVL
+445 IKPYYTVNQESKVL
-459 PNEAITGKIKV
+459 PNEAINGKVKI

-485 VHKNVET
+485 VHKNGET

-520 ELSFYTPEKTETK
+520 EVSFYTPA
-533 DNTDKVEKPNT
+533 
-544 TDKVENPNTVDGI
+544 KVENPNTVDGI

-570 LGATALILKKK
+570 LGAAALVLKKK

>member
-13 MAFVM
+13 MAFAI
-18 ILPSVVFAETIEVK
+18 ILPSIVFAETVEVK
-32 TEDEL
+32 TEEEL

-92 LKGKGSMKNDIT
+92 LTGKGSMKNDIT
-104 NFSPIYIKGSKNKED
+104 NYSPIYIKGSKNKED

-137 AIIVVFPDND
+137 AIIVVYPND
-147 NKYVSYGVNVNVYG
+147 SKYVSYGVNVNVYG
-161 TLEGELNTKG
+161 TLEGDLNKNG

-246 GEKTD
+246 GEKKD

-276 HVEMTIDGGEYSSS
+276 HVEMTIDGGEYTSS
-290 HNAVIQHY
+290 HNAAIQHY
-298 LADSATEGALAKPI
+298 LAESATEGALAKPI
-312 IIKSGTFYGT
+312 IVKGGTFYGA
-322 LDMMKADEIEI
+322 LDMMKSDEIEV
-333 SGGSFTD
+333 SGGTFTD
-340 EIVAKKGGVKLVTGV
+340 STVNAYINEGLKVVKD
-355 KAVKAG
+355 G
-361 SLYTIV
+361 SMYTIV

-375 VTAPEVKVSDKVDEK
+375 VTTPEVKVSDKVDEK

-404 TGLKDAID
+404 TGLKEAID

-421 TLIEV
+421 TLVEV
-426 KMSTEIK
+426 KISSEIK

-445 IKPYYIINQEAKVL
+445 IKPYYTVNQESKVI
-459 PNEAITGKIKV
+459 PNEAITGKVKI
-470 KVAVPNEITFTHAKV
+470 KVAVPKEITFTHAKV
-485 VHKNVET
+485 VHKNGET

-520 ELSFYTPEKTETK
+520 EVSFYTPA
-533 DNTDKVEKPNT
+533 
-544 TDKVENPNTVDGI
+544 KVENPNTVDGI

-570 LGATALILKKK
+570 LGAAALVLKKK

>member
-13 MAFVM
+13 MAFAI
-18 ILPSVVFAETIEVK
+18 ILPSIVFAETVEVK
-32 TEDEL
+32 TEEEL

-92 LKGKGSMKNDIT
+92 LTGKGSMKNDIT

-161 TLEGELNTKG
+161 TLEGDLNKNG

-246 GEKTD
+246 GEKKD
-251 SVGQGEGIK
+251 SIGEGEGIK

-312 IIKSGTFYGT
+312 IVKGGTFYGA
-322 LDMMKADEIEI
+322 LDMMKSDEIEV
-333 SGGSFTD
+333 SGGTFTD
-340 EIVAKKGGVKLVTGV
+340 STVNAYINEGLKVVKD
-355 KAVKAG
+355 G
-361 SLYTIV
+361 SMYTV
-367 SENKGELV
+367 VDANKGELV
-375 VTAPEVKVSDKVDEK
+375 VTTPEVKVSDKVDDK

-404 TGLKDAID
+404 TGLKEAVD
-412 SSKIEGVEN
+412 SSKIEGLEN
-421 TLIEV
+421 TLVEV
-426 KMSTEIK
+426 KISSEIK

-445 IKPYYIINQEAKVL
+445 IKPYYTVNQESKVL
-459 PNEAITGKIKV
+459 PNEAINGKVKI

-485 VHKNVET
+485 VHKNGET

-520 ELSFYTPEKTETK
+520 EVSFYTPA
-533 DNTDKVEKPNT
+533 
-544 TDKVENPNTVDGI
+544 KVENPNTVDGI
-557 LVYTSV
+557 LVYTSF

-570 LGATALILKKK
+570 LGATALVLKKK

>member
-13 MAFVM
+13 MAFAI
-18 ILPSVVFAETIEVK
+18 ILPSIVFAETKEVK
-32 TEDEL
+32 TEEEL
-37 KAVLATGGEAKVTE
+37 KAVIATGGEAKVTE

-92 LKGKGSMKNDIT
+92 LTGKGSMKNDIT
-104 NFSPIYIKGSKNKED
+104 NYSPIYIKGSKNKED

-137 AIIVVFPDND
+137 AIIVVYPDND

-161 TLEGELNTKG
+161 TLEGDLNKNG

-221 IEGVTSGIATKAGIW
+221 IEGITSGIATKAGIW
-236 NIKNAKITAT
+236 IIKNAKITAT
-246 GEKTD
+246 GEKKD
-251 SVGQGEGIK
+251 SIGEGEGIK

-276 HVEMTIDGGEYSSS
+276 HVEMTIDGGEYTSS

-298 LADSATEGALAKPI
+298 LAESATEGALAKPI
-312 IIKSGTFYGT
+312 IVKGGTFYGA
-322 LDMMKADEIEI
+322 LDMMKSDEIEV
-333 SGGSFTD
+333 SGGTFTD
-340 EIVAKKGGVKLVTGV
+340 STVNAYINEGLKVVKD
-355 KAVKAG
+355 G
-361 SLYTIV
+361 SMYTV
-367 SENKGELV
+367 VDANKGELV
-375 VTAPEVKVSDKVDEK
+375 VTTPEVKVSDKVDEK

-404 TGLKDAID
+404 TGLKEAID
-412 SSKIEGVEN
+412 SSKIEGLEN

-426 KMSTEIK
+426 KISSEIK

-445 IKPYYIINQEAKVL
+445 IKPYYTVNQESKVL
-459 PNEAITGKIKV
+459 PNEAINGKVKI

-485 VHKNVET
+485 VHKNGET

-520 ELSFYTPEKTETK
+520 EVSFYTPA
-533 DNTDKVEKPNT
+533 
-544 TDKVENPNTVDGI
+544 KVENPNTVDGI

-570 LGATALILKKK
+570 LGAAALVLKKK

>member
-13 MAFVM
+13 MAFAIIV
-18 ILPSVVFAETIEVK
+18 PSIVFAETVEVK
-32 TEDEL
+32 TEEEL

-92 LKGKGSMKNDIT
+92 LTGKGSMKNDIT
-104 NFSPIYIKGSKNKED
+104 NYSPIYIKGSKNKED

-137 AIIVVFPDND
+137 AIIVVYPND
-147 NKYVSYGVNVNVYG
+147 SKYVSYGVNVNVYG
-161 TLEGELNTKG
+161 TLEGDLNKNG

-246 GEKTD
+246 GEKKD

-298 LADSATEGALAKPI
+298 LAESATEGALAKPI
-312 IIKSGTFYGT
+312 IVKGGTFYGT
-322 LDMMKADEIEI
+322 LDMMKSDEIEV
-333 SGGSFTD
+333 SGGTFTD
-340 EIVAKKGGVKLVTGV
+340 STVNAYINEGLKVVKD
-355 KAVKAG
+355 G
-361 SLYTIV
+361 SMYTV
-367 SENKGELV
+367 VDANKGELV
-375 VTAPEVKVSDKVDEK
+375 VTTPEVKVSDKVDEK

-404 TGLKDAID
+404 TGLKEAID
-412 SSKIEGVEN
+412 SSKIEGLEN

-426 KMSTEIK
+426 KISSEIK

-445 IKPYYIINQEAKVL
+445 IKPYYTVNRESKVL
-459 PNEAITGKIKV
+459 PNEAINGKVKI

-485 VHKNVET
+485 VHKNGET

-520 ELSFYTPEKTETK
+520 EVSFYTPA
-533 DNTDKVEKPNT
+533 
-544 TDKVENPNTVDGI
+544 KVENPNTVDGI

-570 LGATALILKKK
+570 LGAAALVLKKK

>member
-13 MAFVM
+13 MAFAI
-18 ILPSVVFAETIEVK
+18 ILPSIVFAETVEVK
-32 TEDEL
+32 TEEEL

-92 LKGKGSMKNDIT
+92 LTGKGSMKNDIT
-104 NFSPIYIKGSKNKED
+104 NYSPIYIKGSKNKED

-137 AIIVVFPDND
+137 AIIVVYPND
-147 NKYVSYGVNVNVYG
+147 SKYVSYGVNVNVYG
-161 TLEGELNTKG
+161 TLEGDLNKNG

-246 GEKTD
+246 GEKKD

-298 LADSATEGALAKPI
+298 LAESATEGALAKPI
-312 IIKSGTFYGT
+312 IVKGGTFYGA
-322 LDMMKADEIEI
+322 LDMMKSDEIEV
-333 SGGSFTD
+333 SGGTFTD
-340 EIVAKKGGVKLVTGV
+340 STVNAYINEGLKVVKD
-355 KAVKAG
+355 G
-361 SLYTIV
+361 SMYTIV
-367 SENKGELV
+367 DANKGELV
-375 VTAPEVKVSDKVDEK
+375 VTTPEVKVSDKVDEK

-404 TGLKDAID
+404 TGLKEAID
-412 SSKIEGVEN
+412 SSKIEGLEN
-421 TLIEV
+421 TLVEV
-426 KMSTEIK
+426 KISSEIK

-445 IKPYYIINQEAKVL
+445 IKPYYTVNQESKVL
-459 PNEAITGKIKV
+459 PNEAINGKVKI

-485 VHKNVET
+485 VHKNGET

-520 ELSFYTPEKTETK
+520 EVSFYTPA
-533 DNTDKVEKPNT
+533 
-544 TDKVENPNTVDGI
+544 KVENPNTVDGI

-570 LGATALILKKK
+570 LGAAALVLKKK

>member
-13 MAFVM
+13 MAFAI
-18 ILPSVVFAETIEVK
+18 ILPSIVFAETKEVK
-32 TEDEL
+32 TEEEL

-92 LKGKGSMKNDIT
+92 LTGKGSMKNDIT
-104 NFSPIYIKGSKNKED
+104 NYSPIYIKGSKNKED

-137 AIIVVFPDND
+137 AIIVVYPND
-147 NKYVSYGVNVNVYG
+147 SKYVSYGVNVNVYG
-161 TLEGELNTKG
+161 TLEGDLNKNG

-246 GEKTD
+246 GEKKN

-298 LADSATEGALAKPI
+298 LAESATEGALAKPI
-312 IIKSGTFYGT
+312 IVKGGTFYGA
-322 LDMMKADEIEI
+322 LDMMKSDEIEV
-333 SGGSFTD
+333 SGGTFTD
-340 EIVAKKGGVKLVTGV
+340 STVNAYINEGLKVVKD
-355 KAVKAG
+355 G
-361 SLYTIV
+361 SMYTVV

-375 VTAPEVKVSDKVDEK
+375 VTTPEVKVSDKVDEK

-404 TGLKDAID
+404 TGLKEAID

-421 TLIEV
+421 TLVEV
-426 KMSTEIK
+426 KISSEIK

-445 IKPYYIINQEAKVL
+445 IKPYYTVNQESKVI
-459 PNEAITGKIKV
+459 PNEAINGKVKI

-485 VHKNVET
+485 VHKNGET

-520 ELSFYTPEKTETK
+520 EVSFYTPA
-533 DNTDKVEKPNT
+533 
-544 TDKVENPNTVDGI
+544 KVENPNTVDGI

-570 LGATALILKKK
+570 LGAAALVLKKK

>member
-13 MAFVM
+13 MAFAI
-18 ILPSVVFAETIEVK
+18 ILPSIVFAETKEVK
-32 TEDEL
+32 TEEEL
-37 KAVLATGGEAKVTE
+37 KAVFATGGEAKVTE

-92 LKGKGSMKNDIT
+92 LTGKGSMKNDIT

-137 AIIVVFPDND
+137 AIIVVYPDND

-161 TLEGELNTKG
+161 TLEGDLNKNG

-221 IEGVTSGIATKAGIW
+221 IEGVTSGIATKSGIW

-246 GEKTD
+246 GEKKD
-251 SVGQGEGIK
+251 SIGQGEGIK

-276 HVEMTIDGGEYSSS
+276 HVEMTIDGGEYSSL

-298 LADSATEGALAKPI
+298 LADSATEGALAKAI
-312 IIKSGTFYGT
+312 VIKGGRFYGNI
-322 LDMMKADEIEI
+322 DMMKSDEIEV
-333 SGGSFTD
+333 SGGTFTD
-340 EIVAKKGGVKLVTGV
+340 STVNAYINEGLKVVKD
-355 KAVKAG
+355 G
-361 SLYTIV
+361 SMYTV
-367 SENKGELV
+367 VDANKGELV
-375 VTAPEVKVSDKVDEK
+375 VTTPEVKVSDKVDEK

-404 TGLKDAID
+404 TGLKEAVD
-412 SSKIEGVEN
+412 SSKIEGLEN
-421 TLIEV
+421 TLVEV
-426 KMSTEIK
+426 KISSEIK

-445 IKPYYIINQEAKVL
+445 IKPYYTVNQESKVL
-459 PNEAITGKIKV
+459 PNEAINGKVKI

-485 VHKNVET
+485 VHKNGET

-520 ELSFYTPEKTETK
+520 EVSFYTPA
-533 DNTDKVEKPNT
+533 
-544 TDKVENPNTVDGI
+544 KVENPNTVDGI

-570 LGATALILKKK
+570 LGAAALVLKKK

>member
-13 MAFVM
+13 MAFAI
-18 ILPSVVFAETIEVK
+18 ILPSIVFAETKEVK
-32 TEDEL
+32 TEEEL

-92 LKGKGSMKNDIT
+92 LTGKGSMKNDIT
-104 NFSPIYIKGSKNKED
+104 NYSPIYIKGSKNKED

-137 AIIVVFPDND
+137 AIIVVYPND
-147 NKYVSYGVNVNVYG
+147 SKYVSYGVNVNVYG
-161 TLEGELNTKG
+161 TLEGDLNKNG

-246 GEKTD
+246 GEKKD
-251 SVGQGEGIK
+251 SIGEGEGIK

-276 HVEMTIDGGEYSSS
+276 HVEMTIDGGEYTSS
-290 HNAVIQHY
+290 HNAAIQHY

-312 IIKSGTFYGT
+312 IVKGGTFYGA
-322 LDMMKADEIEI
+322 LDMMKSDEIEV
-333 SGGSFTD
+333 SGGTFTD
-340 EIVAKKGGVKLVTGV
+340 STVNAYINEGLKVVKD
-355 KAVKAG
+355 G
-361 SLYTIV
+361 SMYTV
-367 SENKGELV
+367 VDANKGELV

-404 TGLKDAID
+404 TGLKEAID
-412 SSKIEGVEN
+412 SSKIEGLEN
-421 TLIEV
+421 TLVEV
-426 KMSTEIK
+426 KISSEIK

-445 IKPYYIINQEAKVL
+445 IKPYYTVNQESKVI
-459 PNEAITGKIKV
+459 PNEAINGKVKI

-485 VHKNVET
+485 VHKNGET

-520 ELSFYTPEKTETK
+520 EVSFYTPA
-533 DNTDKVEKPNT
+533 
-544 TDKVENPNTVDGI
+544 KVENPNTVDGI

-570 LGATALILKKK
+570 LGAAALVLKKK

>member
-13 MAFVM
+13 MAFAI
-18 ILPSVVFAETIEVK
+18 ILPSIVFAETKEVK
-32 TEDEL
+32 TEEEL

-92 LKGKGSMKNDIT
+92 LTGKGSMKNDIT
-104 NFSPIYIKGSKNKED
+104 NYSPIYIKGSKNKED

-137 AIIVVFPDND
+137 AIIVVYPND
-147 NKYVSYGVNVNVYG
+147 SKYVSYGVNVNVYG
-161 TLEGELNTKG
+161 TLEGDLNKNG

-246 GEKTD
+246 GEKKD
-251 SVGQGEGIK
+251 SVGQGVGIK

-298 LADSATEGALAKPI
+298 LAESATEGALAKPI
-312 IIKSGTFYGT
+312 IVKGGTFYGA
-322 LDMMKADEIEI
+322 LDMMKSDEIEV
-333 SGGSFTD
+333 SGGTFTD
-340 EIVAKKGGVKLVTGV
+340 STVNAYINEGLKVVKD
-355 KAVKAG
+355 G
-361 SLYTIV
+361 SMYTV
-367 SENKGELV
+367 VDANKGELV
-375 VTAPEVKVSDKVDEK
+375 VTTPEVKVSDKVDEK

-404 TGLKDAID
+404 TGLKEAID
-412 SSKIEGVEN
+412 SSKIEGLEN

-426 KMSTEIK
+426 KISSEIK

-445 IKPYYIINQEAKVL
+445 IKPYYTVNQESKVL
-459 PNEAITGKIKV
+459 PNEAINGKVKI

-485 VHKNVET
+485 VHKNGET

-520 ELSFYTPEKTETK
+520 EVSFYTPA
-533 DNTDKVEKPNT
+533 
-544 TDKVENPNTVDGI
+544 KVENPNTVDGI

-570 LGATALILKKK
+570 LGAAALVLKKK